1 MNRHKHV
8 QWKEGEPKLK
18 LRSFSVPI
26 ALFFIFIYA
35 AQWAFRFP
43 RGNLVNLAA
52 GIIFAGTAA
61 FLWTLKP
68 RKNRHKR

>member
-1 MNRHKHV
+1 MKRHQYVHR
-8 QWKEGEPKLK
+8 KEGEPKLK
-18 LRSFSVPI
+18 LQSFAVPI

-52 GIIFAGTAA
+52 GIIFAGIAA

>member
-1 MNRHKHV
+1 MNHHKHV
-8 QWKEGEPKLK
+8 HRKEGEPKLK
-18 LRSFSVPI
+18 LQSLAVPI
-26 ALFFIFIYA
+26 VLFLIFIYA
-35 AQWAFRFP
+35 AGWAFRFP
-43 RGNLVNLAA
+43 RRNPINLAA

>member
-1 MNRHKHV
+1 MNHRKHV
-8 QWKEGEPKLK
+8 HRKEGEPKLK
-18 LRSFSVPI
+18 LQSFAVPI